1 MPRVSGTLT
10 HRRHCRLEE
19 STFPAAM
26 TTTMQDSQTTQEA
39 GPAVYQLGQ
48 PATIQSYMWK
58 GMIEK
63 FLKGEPKVL
72 GVVQILIALMNLSLG
87 IITICVSV
95 PNVHYPLADTFL
107 MYSGYTV
114 WGSVMF
120 IISGSLSIAA
130 GTRTTKGLV
139 RGSLGLNITSS
150 VFAAAGL
157 ILTSIS
163 LSIYS
168 MHYFYCSYSDTSD
181 DCLMIKSV
189 FTGMDTIVLI
199 LSMLEFCIA
208 VSLSAFGCKVMCCN
222 PGGVVFILPSN
233 PAMAEAASP
242 APLSKDLM
250 PPKYQEKNV
259 PENLS

>member
-1 MPRVSGTLT
+1 
-10 HRRHCRLEE
+10 
-19 STFPAAM
+19 
-26 TTTMQDSQTTQEA
+26 MQDSQTTQEA

-48 PATIQSYMWK
+48 PAAVQSYMWK

-63 FLKGEPKVL
+63 FLKGEPKIL
-72 GVVQILIALMNLSLG
+72 GVVQVLIALMNLSLG

-95 PNVHYPLADTFL
+95 PYAHYRVTDTFL

-150 VFAAAGL
+150 VFAVTGL

-168 MHYFYCSYSDTSD
+168 IDYFYCSYRDTSD
-181 DCLMIKSV
+181 SCFMIKSV
-189 FTGMDTIVLI
+189 YLGLDAIVLI
-199 LSMLEFCIA
+199 LSILEFCIA

-222 PGGVVFILPSN
+222 PGGVSIGLPLKMSVLVFCCCVINYANL
-233 PAMAEAASP
+233 EA
-242 APLSKDLM
+242 
-250 PPKYQEKNV
+250 
-259 PENLS
+259 

>member
-1 MPRVSGTLT
+1 M
-10 HRRHCRLEE
+10 
-19 STFPAAM
+19 
-26 TTTMQDSQTTQEA
+26 TTMQDSQTTKEA
-39 GPAVYQLGQ
+39 GPGVYQLGQ
-48 PATIQSYMWK
+48 PAAIQSYMWK

-72 GVVQILIALMNLSLG
+72 GVVQVLIALMNFSLG
-87 IITICVSV
+87 LITICVSV
-95 PNVHYPLADTFL
+95 PYVHHPLTDTFL

-150 VFAAAGL
+150 VFAVAGI
-157 ILTSIS
+157 ILTSIG

-168 MHYFYCSYSDTSD
+168 LDYYYCSYRDTSSN
-181 DCLMIKSV
+181 CSTIKSV
-189 FTGMDTIVLI
+189 FMGMDIIVLI

-208 VSLSAFGCKVMCCN
+208 VSLSSFGCKVLCCN

-242 APLSKDLM
+242 APFSKDLM
-250 PPKYQEKNV
+250 PPTYQEKNV
-259 PENLS
+259 PENLP